1 MTRARIPEQL
11 RAIGGSGAL
20 IALGAVLGGGTF
32 LVLDTVN
39 PSPNHGS
46 EFSLRD
52 PYYQTCREAFQ
63 DGRAKMRSGEPGY
76 RAELDADNDGIAC
89 EPFLRR

>member
-1 MTRARIPEQL
+1 MARAKTLNQL
-11 RAIGGSGAL
+11 RTIGGTGAL
-20 IALGAVLGGGTF
+20 IALGAALGGGTF
-32 LVLDTVN
+32 LVLDKMN
-39 PSPNHGS
+39 PSANHGS

-63 DGRAKMRSGEPGY
+63 DSRANMRRGDPGY

-89 EPFLRR
+89 EPFQRR

>member
-1 MTRARIPEQL
+1 MARAKIWKQL
-11 RAIGGSGAL
+11 RTIGGTGAL
-20 IALGAVLGGGTF
+20 IALGAVLGSGTF
-32 LVLDTVN
+32 LVMDTMN
-39 PSPNHGS
+39 PSANHGS

-63 DGRAKMRSGEPGY
+63 DSHANMRRGEPGY
-76 RAELDADNDGIAC
+76 RADLDADNDGIAC